1 MADSPAISG
10 ASFLIRPTDPA
21 EVVTPDDL
29 GEEERMLVRAM
40 EEFAER
46 EVAPVMDR
54 LEARDPE
61 VSRELFRKAAELGV
75 FMAEVPE
82 EYGGLDLNVLAIT
95 GMLSSRGDFGP
106 LGPMILGHQGIG
118 MLPIVN
124 FGTPEQI
131 ERYLVP
137 CMEGSLLSA
146 FALTEPGT
154 GSDAMNIRTRA
165 VLDEAGTHYV
175 VNGAK
180 QWITNAGWADI
191 FILFAKVDGEHFTAF
206 IMERDTP
213 GLSVGEPEKLLGQRG
228 SWVAALSLEDVRI
241 PVENVLGDVGRGHK
255 VAFCTLNM
263 GRLKLAASSATGA
276 AKALG
281 IAARYAAERVQFG
294 RPIAEFGLIQR
305 KLADMAA
312 RTYAAESVAYRT
324 AGLVYHALES
334 MARGGTVTPDVKLA
348 TLAEFSVECAMAKVY
363 ASEAY
368 HGLADE
374 AVQIFGGYGF
384 SEEYPAAPMY
394 RDSRITRIYEGTNEI
409 CRLYAQ
415 RTILKRWAAGKLDLS
430 GTAARDAVGGASPA
444 QGSDLGGPHATGD
457 GEAATAGVGPTAR
470 AARTIERMKAVY
482 RQLAAAV
489 VSGVGPDRLAEPGS
503 QQYLGSLAD
512 IAIEIYAAESTHLRV
527 AKLERSGDDAHGSLR
542 AALLAIT
549 LDRAA
554 ARIRSEA
561 RTIVAELV
569 DAEARAERIAEI
581 DALLPLPEPLLEA
594 RSRVA
599 EQIVAWG
606 GEIPAAQ
613 PQPV

>member
-1 MADSPAISG
+1 MTDRPATSG
-10 ASFLIRPTDPA
+10 ASFLIRATDPA
-21 EVVTPDDL
+21 DVVTPDDL
-29 GEEERMLVRAM
+29 GEEERMLVRTM

-54 LEARDPE
+54 LETRDPE
-61 VSRELFRKAAELGV
+61 VSRALFRKAAELGV

-95 GMLSSRGDFGP
+95 GMLASRGDFGA

-131 ERYLVP
+131 EKYLVP
-137 CMEGSLLSA
+137 CMEGTLLSA

-191 FILFAKVDGEHFTAF
+191 FILFAKVDGESFTAF

-213 GLSVGEPEKLLGQRG
+213 GLAVGEPERLLGQRG
-228 SWVAALSLEDVRI
+228 SYVAALSMEDVRI
-241 PVENVLGDVGRGHK
+241 PVENVLGEVGKGHK

-263 GRLKLAASSATGA
+263 GRLKLAAGSATGA

-281 IAARYAAERVQFG
+281 IAARYAGERIQFG

-324 AGLVYHALES
+324 AGLVYRALED

-348 TLAEFSVECAMAKVY
+348 TLAEFSVECALAKVY

-368 HGLADE
+368 NGLADE

-394 RDSRITRIYEGTNEI
+394 RDSRIARIYEGTNEI

-415 RTILKRWAAGKLDLS
+415 RTVFKRWAAGRLDLS
-430 GTAARDAVGGASPA
+430 GTGGAGASEDGANPR
-444 QGSDLGGPHATGD
+444 GAT
-457 GEAATAGVGPTAR
+457 EADTAGTR
-470 AARTIERMKAVY
+470 ASGDAAGGTIEGMKAVY
-482 RQLAAAV
+482 RRLAGAV
-489 VSGVGPDRLAEPGS
+489 VAGVGPEGLSAPGS
-503 QQYLGSLAD
+503 QQFLGSLAD
-512 IAIEIYAAESTHLRV
+512 IAIEIYAAESTYLRV
-527 AKLERSGDDAHGSLR
+527 AKLVRRGDDGHGALR
-542 AALLAIT
+542 EALLAIT

-554 ARIRSEA
+554 ERIRREA
-561 RTIVAELV
+561 RTVLAELTSPK
-569 DAEARAERIAEI
+569 ERADRIAALE
-581 DALLPLPEPLLEA
+581 ALLPLPAPLVEA
-594 RSRVA
+594 RGQVA
-599 EQIVAWG
+599 EQIVASG
-606 GEIPAAQ
+606 GEIPAAARVTAQ
-613 PQPV
+613 PA